1 MPLLKEVTTV
11 LKAAQKLGAATP
23 PAMQAVLETFVR
35 MYGPPGVTRGVTSPA
50 PEYRAIVS
58 KAAESGQAPEREEI
72 RLEMPAEASEAWRSA
87 RAHQQVLDQLFTTVI
102 RPLHRLRVL
111 PLETEPDWG
120 AVSMGAWFIPPA
132 KAHELGDVGL
142 LFNERVDRYTIPG
155 GRWLRIQGLTGLQL
169 NSPSTAAAIL
179 LSLHEEVQRDHAARY
194 ASQTAGPDGV
204 PMGRPRGWKVP
215 KDQMDPNRRVH
226 APTRAS
232 VADTEEEPTTLPDEE
247 IGFSEDTSTPLG
259 R

>member
-72 RLEMPAEASEAWRSA
+72 RKAMRKAALSKVLGEELLQHADATDMHAADLMLELIKGDAGDLWFDSPRPAFDKALAGIVAAAAHYSPDATPDQVLEMPAEASEALRSA

-111 PLETEPDWG
+111 PLETEPDWELCRWG
-120 AVSMGAWFIPPA
+120 AVHPA
-132 KAHELGDVGL
+132 RQGPRA
-142 LFNERVDRYTIPG
+142 G
-155 GRWLRIQGLTGLQL
+155 GCG
-169 NSPSTAAAIL
+169 SS
-179 LSLHEEVQRDHAARY
+179 VQRTR
-194 ASQTAGPDGV
+194 GPV
-204 PMGRPRGWKVP
+204 HHPRG
-215 KDQMDPNRRVH
+215 
-226 APTRAS
+226 
-232 VADTEEEPTTLPDEE
+232 TLAAHP
-247 IGFSEDTSTPLG
+247 GSHGSAAQLA
-259 R
+259 